1 MFHYGEIYT
10 DLDHEGLRSFD
21 HLLMNYSLVFGA
33 MKGQSYGTSLKEG
46 YVQNSLMYSKPRHE
60 FCLEVIF
67 GVVKLVGKKKR
78 QEKQTGPIFLSN
90 KIEEIFERNSEY
102 KDIKIYASIYI
113 NPFSWI
119 GCHSVDK
126 NFKALIQMTFEE

>member
-67 GVVKLVGKKKR
+67 GVVKLVGKKNDKKNKR
-78 QEKQTGPIFLSN
+78 DQFFYQIKSRRSL
-90 KIEEIFERNSEY
+90 KEIPN
-102 KDIKIYASIYI
+102 IKISRFMHQFTLIL
-113 NPFSWI
+113 
-119 GCHSVDK
+119 SVG
-126 NFKALIQMTFEE
+126 